1 MRSDQLKTFVK
12 DNFCNRKLIIVSN
25 REPYIHKKTLTGTK
39 VDNPAGGLTS
49 AMDDVMK
56 AVGGTWIAWGS
67 GSADKEVVDEKDRI
81 SVPPDNPSYTLKRV
95 WLSKTLIDNYYHG
108 YSNQVLWPLCHTALN
123 RIFFRRRFWENYV
136 KANFFFAESIVEEA
150 NDDSII
156 WIHDYHLCVVPKL
169 LRERKPELTIAHF
182 WHIPWPDW
190 SIFRA
195 CPRSSQVLE
204 GLLGNDLIGFQLN
217 LFAHNFM
224 ECVKNS
230 LDAEIDH
237 ENMTITYKDHV
248 TRLKAFPISIDFG
261 NFDRMSN
268 SDKTLRAMNRL
279 RSKYNL
285 PSFVGVGVDRLE
297 YTKGL
302 LMRLQALYLFFE
314 KYEKLRGHFSF
325 IQIAVPTRMKEPYLS
340 YKKTVE
346 ELVEKI
352 NNRFSRDHWT
362 PIIYIDSKI
371 DHKDLVA
378 YYRLANVGIISSI
391 YDGMNLVAKEFVAS
405 QVDEKGVLILSELA
419 GAAEELDGA
428 VLVNPYDTE
437 NFSDSINVALRL
449 PGEEKSNRMKTLR
462 RQIRDNDIYKWILDI
477 LYAVAAISSIKSKQC
492 KYFFDNLEEVKSI
505 IAEKNA
511 FLFLDYDGTLTP
523 IVESPEKAFM
533 SDEMRNILLKL
544 KEKYTTAVISGR
556 AIDNIKKLVSIE
568 DIIYAGNHGS
578 EIWGGDQV
586 FLSQD
591 FSEVSA
597 QLRDL
602 MTILEDKLSHIP
614 GVLIEDKGI
623 TASIHFRQVWA
634 KDLGELFSIFW
645 DTTKRFEDM
654 FRITSGKKV
663 FEIRPLNAW
672 NKGHAVEWIMDR
684 FGNDSIPVYLGD
696 DTTDEDAFRVV
707 RGKGLSIGVG
717 DNLEADYYIKNQDE
731 VQRLLNFFLEIAKN
745 SPLSPV

>member
-1 MRSDQLKTFVK
+1 MRSDQLKTFVEENFA
-12 DNFCNRKLIIVSN
+12 DNKLIIVSN
-25 REPYIHKKTLTGTK
+25 REPYIHKKTLMGTK

-67 GSADKEVVDEKDRI
+67 GSADKDVVDDKDRI
-81 SVPPDNPSYTLKRV
+81 PVPPGDPSYTLKRV
-95 WLSKTLIDNYYHG
+95 WLSKTLVDNYYHG
-108 YSNQVLWPLCHTALN
+108 YSNQVLWPLCHIALN

-136 KANFFFAESIVEEA
+136 KANFFFAEAILEEA
-150 NDDSII
+150 DDNSII

-169 LRERKPELTIAHF
+169 LRERKPDLTIAHF

-204 GLLGNDLIGFQLN
+204 GLLGNDLIGFQLE
-217 LFAHNFM
+217 LFAHNFI

-237 ENMTITYKDHV
+237 ENMTITYRDHT
-248 TRLKAFPISIDFG
+248 TRLKAFPISIDFD
-261 NFDRMSN
+261 NFNSMSN
-268 SDKTLRAMNRL
+268 SDKTLRAVNRL
-279 RSKYNL
+279 RSKFDL
-285 PSFVGVGVDRLE
+285 PTFVGIGVDRLE

-302 LMRLQALYLFFE
+302 LMRLQALNLFFE
-314 KYEKLRGHFSF
+314 KYEKLRGKFSF

-346 ELVEKI
+346 ELVAKI
-352 NNRFSRDHWT
+352 NNRFSTDKWK
-362 PIIYIDSKI
+362 PIIYIDTKI

-378 YYRLANVGIISSI
+378 YYRLADLGIISSI
-391 YDGMNLVAKEFVAS
+391 YDGMNLVAKEFAAS
-405 QVDEKGVLILSELA
+405 QVDEKGILILSELA

-437 NFSDSINVALRL
+437 NFSDSINVTLRM
-449 PGEEKSNRMKTLR
+449 PDEEKSNRMKTLR
-462 RQIRDNDIYKWILDI
+462 KQISDNDIYKWILDI
-477 LYAVAAISSIKSKQC
+477 LYEVAAISSIRSKQC
-492 KYFFDNLEEVKSI
+492 KYFFDSLKDI
-505 IAEKNA
+505 KNRISDNRA
-511 FLFLDYDGTLTP
+511 FIFLDYDGTLTP
-523 IVESPEKAFM
+523 IVESPEEAII
-533 SDEMRNILLKL
+533 SEDMRDLLQKL
-544 KEKYTTAVISGR
+544 KDKYTIAIISGR
-556 AIDNIKKLVSIE
+556 AIDNIKGMVGIE
-568 DIIYAGNHGS
+568 NIIYAGNHGS
-578 EIWGGDQV
+578 EIWDGSRV

-591 FSEVSA
+591 FSEVKS

-602 MTILEDKLSHIP
+602 LIILEEKLSHIP

-645 DTTKRFEDM
+645 EETKNFEDT

-663 FEIRPLNAW
+663 FEIRPVNAW
-672 NKGHAVEWIMDR
+672 NKGDAVEWIMEK
-684 FGNDSIPVYLGD
+684 FGNDSTPVYIGD
-696 DTTDEDAFRVV
+696 DTTDEDAFRAIS
-707 RGKGLSIGVG
+707 GKGLSVVVG
-717 DNLEADYYIKNQDE
+717 GSLEADYYVKNQEE
-731 VQRLLNFFLEIAKN
+731 VQAFLNYFLDIE
-745 SPLSPV
+745 